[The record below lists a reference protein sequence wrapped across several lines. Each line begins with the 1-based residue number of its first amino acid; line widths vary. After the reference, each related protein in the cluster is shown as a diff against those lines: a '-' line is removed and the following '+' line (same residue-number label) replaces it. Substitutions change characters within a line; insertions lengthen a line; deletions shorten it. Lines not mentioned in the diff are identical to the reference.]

1 MRARWRLL
9 RSLNVR
15 LGRRRRNTRNKW
27 NNVSK
32 ADTKSGFIIICSYT
46 RNTWFLEYPMNECG
60 DTWRPISSNN
70 TYEAI
75 TTIIA
80 NYSTWFRTIHDFRLE
95 LERVHSPLCM
105 RAKQIDSRFSP
116 FPFFLRSVSSTR
128 RQFQHTEITGNTW
141 CCSVL
146 LDKLV
151 SVSVY
156 WILKVCTY
164 LTMSWFVCLLRVRV
178 YCFCGGGNL
187 FGADQR
193 PSSDSFVCAF
203 HNASV
208 LVFVVY
214 LI

>member
-15 LGRRRRNTRNKW
+15 AGRRNSRNRW

-32 ADTKSGFIIICSYT
+32 ADTRTKSGFIIICSYNT
-46 RNTWFLEYPMNECG
+46 RFLEHPMNECR
-60 DTWRPISSNN
+60 DTWGPIRSNN

-105 RAKQIDSRFSP
+105 RAKRIDSRFSP
-116 FPFFLRSVSSTR
+116 FPFFHRSVSSTR
-128 RQFQHTEITGNTW
+128 RQFQHTELTRNT
-141 CCSVL
+141 CCSAL

-151 SVSVY
+151 SESVY

-164 LTMSWFVCLLRVRV
+164 LTMSWFVCLLRV
-178 YCFCGGGNL
+178 YCFCGRGQFVWG
-187 FGADQR
+187 R
-193 PSSDSFVCAF
+193 PTT
-203 HNASV
+203 V
-208 LVFVVY
+208 LG
-214 LI
+214 

>member
-1 MRARWRLL
+1 MKRLQRLL
-9 RSLNVR
+9 
-15 LGRRRRNTRNKW
+15 
-27 NNVSK
+27 
-32 ADTKSGFIIICSYT
+32 
-46 RNTWFLEYPMNECG
+46 P
-60 DTWRPISSNN
+60 
-70 TYEAI
+70 
-75 TTIIA
+75 TTL
-80 NYSTWFRTIHDFRLE
+80 HDFEQSTIFALNLSECIRHFACEQNESTL
-95 LERVHSPLCM
+95 
-105 RAKQIDSRFSP
+105 DSLP
-116 FPFFLRSVSSTR
+116 FPFFSDLFLRLADSSNIVNSLATLVVVSA
-128 RQFQHTEITGNTW
+128 
-141 CCSVL
+141 L

-151 SVSVY
+151 SESVY

-164 LTMSWFVCLLRVRV
+164 LTMSWFVHVFLLRV